1 MDNPMNYDDIL
12 ASFPRRRLAFL
23 PTPIVELPRLSRFL
37 GGPRIYVK
45 RDDQTGLAFGGNKTR
60 KLEFLVGEA
69 LAQGCDTLITGG
81 AAQSNHCRQTAAAA
95 SVAGLEC
102 HLALGGEAPEVPGGN
117 LLLDGLLGATIHWGG
132 PRRKGEDIPLIAA
145 ELRKE
150 GKQPYIIPYGGSN
163 PVGALG
169 YVEAAREATAQL
181 AALDLGPAA
190 IVFASSSGGTHGGLE
205 VGARLFGLGSRLV
218 GVAIDKF
225 GGEGPSLAERIKD
238 IIERTWALFAD
249 AASSPSR
256 KGASP
261 PQPASGSGHRS
272 APAPASPPTPAPAAG
287 STPLPAFEPILR
299 EEFLGGGYGVVGEA
313 EREAIGL
320 AARMEGL
327 LLDPVYSGRAFAGL
341 LSMIRSGEFKASD
354 SVMFWHTGGSPALFP
369 YARDLLP

>member
-238 IIERTWALFAD
+238 IIERTWALFVD

-261 PQPASGSGHRS
+261 PQ
-272 APAPASPPTPAPAAG
+272 
-287 STPLPAFEPILR
+287 PAFEPILR

-341 LSMIRSGEFKASD
+341 LLMIRSGEFKASD